1 MHAMTI
7 MVYFHSWSCFCLANG
22 VKLESDMNFF
32 IKEKV
37 VAEEKV
43 PVKQE
48 PNDQSSFFCKFC

>member
-1 MHAMTI
+1 MTI